1 MNATVY
7 EQLLY
12 LDCGGLLLSSVL
24 VLWRRDLSAI
34 LRLLVIQGALLAA
47 LAGLLAVQR
56 ESFELAAVA
65 AGIVVLKAVLI
76 PAVLHRVLRDSGEAR
91 ETEPLINVAA
101 SVLAAALLTLL
112 AYAVSRPLVAVA
124 PSAETQ
130 AVPVGLAMVL
140 LGFLV
145 LVTRRR
151 ALSQIVGFLLLDN
164 GIATT
169 AFLITGGVP
178 GMVELAVSLDV
189 LLVMLVLQIL
199 TARLRATF
207 GGTDID
213 DLRELHD

>member
-1 MNATVY
+1 MSTGVY
-7 EQLLY
+7 VQLLY
-12 LDCGGLLLSSVL
+12 LVCGGLLLSSVL
-24 VLWRRDLSAI
+24 VLWRRELSAI
-34 LRLLVIQGALLAA
+34 VRLLVVQGILLGALAT
-47 LAGLLAVQR
+47 LLAVQ
-56 ESFELAAVA
+56 EASFELVAVA
-65 AGIVVLKAVLI
+65 VGVLVLKAVVV
-76 PAVLHRVLRDSGEAR
+76 PAVLRRVLRDSGEAR

-101 SVLAAALLTLL
+101 SILAAALLTLL
-112 AYAVSRPLVAVA
+112 AYAVSRPLVRLA

-130 AVPVGLAMVL
+130 AVPVGFAMVL
-140 LGFLV
+140 LGFFV

-164 GIATT
+164 GIAAT

-189 LLVMLVLQIL
+189 LLVVLVLQIL
-199 TARLRATF
+199 TARLRLTF

>member
-1 MNATVY
+1 MTR
-7 EQLLY
+7 LLY
-12 LDCGGLLLSSVL
+12 LICGALLLSSVM
-24 VLWRRDLSAI
+24 VLWRRELSAI
-34 LRLLVIQGALLAA
+34 IRLLVAQGVLLGALAVV
-47 LAGLLAVQR
+47 LAVR
-56 ESFELAAVA
+56 HASVELYVVA
-65 AGIVVLKAVLI
+65 AGVLALKAVVVPGILQ
-76 PAVLHRVLRDSGEAR
+76 RVLRNSGEVR
-91 ETEPLINVAA
+91 ETEPLTNVPA
-101 SVLAAALLTLL
+101 SIVAAALLTLL
-112 AYAVSRPLVAVA
+112 AYAASRPIVRLA

-140 LGFLV
+140 IGFFV

-178 GMVELAVSLDV
+178 GTVELAVSLDV
-189 LLVMLVLQIL
+189 LLVVLVLQVL

-213 DLRELHD
+213 ELRELHD